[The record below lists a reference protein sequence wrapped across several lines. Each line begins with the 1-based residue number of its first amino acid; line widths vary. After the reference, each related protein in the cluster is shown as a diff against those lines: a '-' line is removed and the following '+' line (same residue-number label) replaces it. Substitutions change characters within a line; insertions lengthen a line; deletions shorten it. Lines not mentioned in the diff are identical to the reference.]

1 MNRLPTTRRALLAG
15 TASIGAAASLGAC
28 SNGTIIGFDKAK
40 RSLDIANTGEPL
52 SLDPQKCSGTWEN
65 NIVGNM
71 FMGLVQENENAEP
84 IPGMAERWETSE
96 DGLTW
101 TFYLRPATWSDGERC
116 DAHDFVFAYR
126 RILDP
131 ATLAEYASILYI
143 IKNAQAVNQGRLPPV
158 AVGVA
163 ALADNILEIQLEN
176 PAPYL
181 LQLLKHYTNYPVPK
195 HVIERVGDDWI
206 KPENIVVNGAFKLE
220 KWWSNYIVHLT
231 KNPNYV
237 DAAHVELEHLYFYP
251 STNNNTAARSV
262 LSGERGWSSDFPSNL
277 VDELRRDLPGFV
289 RVAPY
294 LLMQCFFFNNRRPPF
309 DDVRVRRALS
319 MSFDRDFVANHIYK
333 TGDLAAYSLVPP
345 GIANYEANA
354 RYAWSDQPMEARR
367 AEAKRLLEEAG
378 YGPDKPL
385 RFELSHRVTR
395 DNPRVAVVA
404 QSDWRS
410 IAPWIV
416 VELVPTETQI
426 HYANMRAHNFDAG
439 DGGWSADYNDART
452 YLYLFETRTGP
463 QNYCGY
469 SNPAFDRLMAE
480 SDLEPDV
487 AKRAALMSQ
496 AEQLVL
502 DDAAACTTTFITSK
516 NLVNPDLTGWQT
528 NLEDIHR
535 ARWFGIRNA

>member
-1 MNRLPTTRRALLAG
+1 
-15 TASIGAAASLGAC
+15 
-28 SNGTIIGFDKAK
+28 
-40 RSLDIANTGEPL
+40 
-52 SLDPQKCSGTWEN
+52 
-65 NIVGNM
+65 
-71 FMGLVQENENAEP
+71 
-84 IPGMAERWETSE
+84 
-96 DGLTW
+96 
-101 TFYLRPATWSDGERC
+101 
-116 DAHDFVFAYR
+116 
-126 RILDP
+126 
-131 ATLAEYASILYI
+131 
-143 IKNAQAVNQGRLPPV
+143 
-158 AVGVA
+158 
-163 ALADNILEIQLEN
+163 
-176 PAPYL
+176 
-181 LQLLKHYTNYPVPK
+181 
-195 HVIERVGDDWI
+195 
-206 KPENIVVNGAFKLE
+206 
-220 KWWSNYIVHLT
+220 
-231 KNPNYV
+231 
-237 DAAHVELEHLYFYP
+237 
-251 STNNNTAARSV
+251 
-262 LSGERGWSSDFPSNL
+262 
-277 VDELRRDLPGFV
+277 
-289 RVAPY
+289 
-294 LLMQCFFFNNRRPPF
+294 MQCFFFNNRRPPF

-345 GIANYEANA
+345 GIANYEATA
-354 RYAWSDQPMEARR
+354 RYSWSDQPMEARR

-410 IAPWIV
+410 IAPWVV

-426 HYANMRAHNFDAG
+426 HYANMRAQNFDAG

-452 YLYLFETRTGP
+452 YLYLFETRTGF

-469 SNPAFDRLMAE
+469 SNPAFDRLMME

-502 DDAAACTTTFITSK
+502 DDASACTTTFITSK

-535 ARWFGIRNA
+535 ARWFGIKKA